1 MFIKTSK
8 MSESD
13 VSTKSSVLSGSSK
26 KSRAPSQHGEVQPPR
41 THVLEEG
48 ADNTLNLTGEG
59 VSSVSPRPAGIIAT
73 PHTAELAPGQGQV
86 ESGESRSRGWSATV
100 ASFIFAAFDG
110 PLSAAVPTAQMFSS
124 TTRNKSIERHAV
136 NPSNGCSCFAAT

>member
-26 KSRAPSQHGEVQPPR
+26 KSRAPNQHGEVQPPR

-59 VSSVSPRPAGIIAT
+59 ESSVSPRPAGTVAT
-73 PHTAELAPGQGQV
+73 PK
-86 ESGESRSRGWSATV
+86 
-100 ASFIFAAFDG
+100 
-110 PLSAAVPTAQMFSS
+110 PL
-124 TTRNKSIERHAV
+124 N
-136 NPSNGCSCFAAT
+136 

>member
-13 VSTKSSVLSGSSK
+13 VNTKSSVLSGSSK

-86 ESGESRSRGWSATV
+86 ESGESRSRGWSA
-100 ASFIFAAFDG
+100 IIQDG
-110 PLSAAVPTAQMFSS
+110 TGLTLL
-124 TTRNKSIERHAV
+124 RHKLV
-136 NPSNGCSCFAAT
+136 KIYIKY

>member
-86 ESGESRSRGWSATV
+86 ESGESRSRGWSAII
-100 ASFIFAAFDG
+100 S
-110 PLSAAVPTAQMFSS
+110 PTMKGDRVRKKRTEIGRA
-124 TTRNKSIERHAV
+124 HV
-136 NPSNGCSCFAAT
+136 

>member
-1 MFIKTSK
+1 

-59 VSSVSPRPAGIIAT
+59 ESSVSPRPAGIIAT

-86 ESGESRSRGWSATV
+86 ESGESRLRGWSAILLYFCVEKMNTGDYLLHL
-100 ASFIFAAFDG
+100 ALELEDLFI
-110 PLSAAVPTAQMFSS
+110 
-124 TTRNKSIERHAV
+124 
-136 NPSNGCSCFAAT
+136 